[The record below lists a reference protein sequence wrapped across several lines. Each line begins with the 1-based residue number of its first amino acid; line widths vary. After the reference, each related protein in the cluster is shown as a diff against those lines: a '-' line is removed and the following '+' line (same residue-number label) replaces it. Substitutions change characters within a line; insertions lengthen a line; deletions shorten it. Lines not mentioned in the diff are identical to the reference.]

1 MPEDKDSPRSEGK
14 TLTKGQILS
23 LYLKPLANVQTSI
36 GQLYLFPLRVSDIDS
51 YKSISAD
58 EPVSRIRE
66 FLPFIASLSCDD
78 KQKKERV
85 EIPVEQVG
93 QLSDAEVEVLAEAY
107 ASSSD
112 FVQAREGG
120 KGREPLA
127 QNQCEPA
134 TSFLDRLLRE
144 KIEEEASQM
153 SKLREKILGS
163 TSSIFDQVR
172 KSNLELEKTWKSF
185 KNLSMAIEVPPIETT
200 KSLETHKHFAQDLEA
215 DRHIAE
221 YSAIADIEKVLRRD
235 QEIMQALDPF
245 RDMRRLVES
254 NAAFDSVLTNLKCEQ
269 ELIQSVSRQFER
281 EKHHIE
287 EISRTS
293 ILAMSIYHNNDLIDQ
308 IAREETQVK
317 AMSASI
323 AADIAKQQQVT
334 SQLIGQHEMLFRLP
348 RQLEVSHLLDDYS
361 LGAVAKL
368 VQQQQSAF
376 ILDHQQFVD
385 AISTPWL
392 NSIESA
398 RSVSAILE
406 LQSIGNA
413 LLTMK
418 GFEPG
423 FTVALRKDLGDW
435 RDKITFP
442 EVGLIDPVTRTE
454 FYIDRGFNSALTDFP
469 YAAFQQGLNLAG
481 LGDASL
487 DLELYGAVA
496 PQSENAEEAGLRR
509 TNRCHDRLQRFER
522 QLRQFIDKEMTVQY
536 GPNWPKKRLTPKIYE
551 SWEFKKQKAENN
563 GITLSFIDVADFTD
577 YEAIICK
584 QDHWR
589 ELFARRF
596 KRKESVRE
604 SLQRLQPIRLTTMHA
619 RIVTKEDELYLVAEI
634 IRLIRAIN

>member
-1 MPEDKDSPRSEGK
+1 MAID
-14 TLTKGQILS
+14 LS
-23 LYLKPLANVQTSI
+23 SLSRMHDFYLKTSAFGQVFCGAVNDKMLSKLNDTLHRFDVDGFAFARQVLQFVCKKVVPGDTNHALPTEEALTVEEISQITDEDLEDFANEFIAHNVW
-36 GQLYLFPLRVSDIDS
+36 LLRS
-51 YKSISAD
+51 YKEGDRQITTNG
-58 EPVSRIRE
+58 
-66 FLPFIASLSCDD
+66 
-78 KQKKERV
+78 KGERV
-85 EIPVEQVG
+85 VLYQPQRV
-93 QLSDAEVEVLAEAY
+93 QLPKDEGEKNNNYLVRVFRHYFTQRNE
-107 ASSSD
+107 
-112 FVQAREGG
+112 RETKRMRG
-120 KGREPLA
+120 
-127 QNQCEPA
+127 
-134 TSFLDRLLRE
+134 
-144 KIEEEASQM
+144 
-153 SKLREKILGS
+153 
-163 TSSIFDQVR
+163 TSS
-172 KSNLELEKTWKSF
+172 KTT
-185 KNLSMAIEVPPIETT
+185 VGR
-200 KSLETHKHFAQDLEA
+200 FAEA
-215 DRHIAE
+215 DRHLAE
-221 YSAIADIEKVLRRD
+221 YSAIADMERVLRRD
-235 QEIMQALDPF
+235 QEITQALDPF
-245 RDMRRLVES
+245 KDMRRLVES
-254 NAAFDSVLTNLKCEQ
+254 NAACDSVLTNLKREQ
-269 ELIQSVSRQFER
+269 ELMQSAARQFER
-281 EKHHIE
+281 EKQHIE

-293 ILAMSIYHNNDLIDQ
+293 ILAMGIYHNNDLINQ
-308 IAREETQVK
+308 IAREESQMK

-323 AADIAKQQQVT
+323 AEDIAKQQQVT
-334 SQLIGQHEMLFRLP
+334 SQLIGQHEMMFRLP
-348 RQLEVSHLLDDYS
+348 QPLEVSHLLDDYP

-368 VQQQQSAF
+368 VQQQQSAL
-376 ILDHQQFVD
+376 ILDHQRFAD

-392 NSIESA
+392 NSIETA

-413 LLTMK
+413 LVTMK

-442 EVGLIDPVTRTE
+442 EAGLIDPVTRTE

-469 YAAFQQGLNLAG
+469 YAAFHQGLDLAG

-536 GPNWPKKRLTPKIYE
+536 GPNWPKKRLASKTYE
-551 SWEFKKQKAENN
+551 TWEFKKQRAANN

-589 ELFARRF
+589 ELFERRF

-619 RIVTKEDELYLVAEI
+619 RIVTKEDELFLVAEI

>member
-1 MPEDKDSPRSEGK
+1 MAGIAEEFEHPHLERDMSID
-14 TLTKGQILS
+14 LS
-23 LYLKPLANVQTSI
+23 SLSRKHVFYLKTSAFGQVFCGAVNDKMLSKLVDTLHRSDVDGFAFARQVLQFVCTKFVPGDTNHALPTEEALTVEEILQITDEDLEDFADEFIAHNVW
-36 GQLYLFPLRVSDIDS
+36 LLRS
-51 YKSISAD
+51 YKEGDRQITTN
-58 EPVSRIRE
+58 E
-66 FLPFIASLSCDD
+66 
-78 KQKKERV
+78 KGERV
-85 EIPVEQVG
+85 VLYQSQRVQLPKDEGEKNSNYLVRVFRHYFTGRNERETKTMGGTSTVG
-93 QLSDAEVEVLAEAY
+93 RFAGAE
-107 ASSSD
+107 
-112 FVQAREGG
+112 
-120 KGREPLA
+120 
-127 QNQCEPA
+127 
-134 TSFLDRLLRE
+134 
-144 KIEEEASQM
+144 
-153 SKLREKILGS
+153 
-163 TSSIFDQVR
+163 
-172 KSNLELEKTWKSF
+172 
-185 KNLSMAIEVPPIETT
+185 
-200 KSLETHKHFAQDLEA
+200 
-215 DRHIAE
+215 RHLAE
-221 YSAIADIEKVLRRD
+221 YSAIADMERVLRRD

-245 RDMRRLVES
+245 RDMKRLVES
-254 NAAFDSVLTNLKCEQ
+254 NATFDSVLINLKREQ
-269 ELIQSVSRQFER
+269 ELMQSAARQFER
-281 EKHHIE
+281 EKQHIE

-293 ILAMSIYHNNDLIDQ
+293 ILAMSIYHNNDLINQ
-308 IAREETQVK
+308 IAREESQMK

-323 AADIAKQQQVT
+323 AADIAKQQLVT
-334 SQLIGQHEMLFRLP
+334 CQLIGQHEMMFRLP
-348 RQLEVSHLLDDYS
+348 QPLEVSHLLEEYP

-368 VQQQQSAF
+368 VQQQSDL
-376 ILDHQQFVD
+376 ILDQQRLAD

-392 NSIESA
+392 NSIETA

-413 LLTMK
+413 LVTMK

-442 EVGLIDPVTRTE
+442 EAGLIDPVTRTE

-469 YAAFQQGLNLAG
+469 YAAFHQGLDLAG

-487 DLELYGAVA
+487 DLELYGTVA
-496 PQSENAEEAGLRR
+496 PQSENPEETGLRR

-536 GPNWPKKRLTPKIYE
+536 GSNWPKKRLAPKTYE
-551 SWEFKKQKAENN
+551 SWEFKKQRAENN
-563 GITLSFIDVADFTD
+563 GITLSFIEVADFTD

-589 ELFARRF
+589 ELFERRF